1 MLRKST
7 RHAPAMT
14 DGMVMAAEA
23 LYLRRLGADDLA
35 EVAALEA
42 ADGWHIGGSQA
53 ALAATL
59 ADDAMA
65 VLGFARDADLVAYA
79 AVARLPFEAELQ
91 AILVAAPCRG
101 QGLARR
107 LLAAVIEQ
115 ARGWGSER
123 LLLEVRAGN
132 APAISLYRA
141 AGFVEDGRRCGYYP
155 PLPAATSWGPGTTP
169 PRQGGAV
176 REDALLMSL
185 ALGMP
190 EPE

>member
-1 MLRKST
+1 
-7 RHAPAMT
+7 
-14 DGMVMAAEA
+14 MATETPR
-23 LYLRRLGADDLA
+23 LRRLGADDLA
-35 EVAALEA
+35 AVAALEA
-42 ADGWHIGGSQA
+42 AHGWPTGGSPA

-59 ADDAMA
+59 DDDAMA
-65 VLGFARDADLVAYA
+65 VLGLARDAALVAYA

-91 AILVAAPCRG
+91 AILVAASCRG

-132 APAISLYRA
+132 ASAISLYHA
-141 AGFVEDGRRCGYYP
+141 AGFVEDGRRRGYYP
-155 PLPAATSWGPGTTP
+155 PLPATPSWGPDTTP

-176 REDALLMSL
+176 REDAVLMSL
-185 ALGMP
+185 GLETSQPG
-190 EPE
+190 